1 LVSRQSLV
9 VGAAESEKVVRVLI
23 TGSAGQL
30 GTDLVASAKQSGLD
44 VIATSHADLDITQRD
59 LVSQKI
65 ADSSPDAIIH
75 AAAWTA
81 VDACESDTK
90 RAMAINSDG
99 TANVVGAARQI
110 GARVIYI
117 STDYVFDGTKATPY
131 IESDLPNPQSV
142 YGASKFAGEQQLD
155 LNQDAIVRIS
165 WVCGEH
171 GNNMVKTILR
181 LAATSPTLT
190 FVNDQIG
197 SPTFTSDVAP
207 VLIDFATQSRAGIWH
222 VTNQGATSWFGF
234 AQDVLRAAE
243 LDPNRVK
250 PIATSDLRPQRPA
263 KRPANSVLENAKMRK
278 ANLTLL
284 DDYHIPLQRLVDR
297 LAS

>member
-1 LVSRQSLV
+1 M
-9 VGAAESEKVVRVLI
+9 GAAESEIVVRVLI

-30 GTDLVASAKQSGLD
+30 GTDLVASAKQSGLE

-65 ADSSPDAIIH
+65 TDSSPDAIIH

-81 VDACESDTK
+81 VDLCESDSK
-90 RAMAINSDG
+90 KAMSINSDG
-99 TANVVGAARQI
+99 TANVVRAARQI
-110 GARVIYI
+110 SARVIYI

-142 YGASKFAGEQQLD
+142 YGASKLAGEQQLD
-155 LNQDAIVRIS
+155 LSQDAVVRIS

-222 VTNQGATSWFGF
+222 VTNQGSTSWFGF

-243 LDPNRVK
+243 LDPSRVQ
-250 PIATSDLRPQRPA
+250 PIATADLRPQRPA

-284 DDYHIPLQRLVDR
+284 DDYHTPLQRLVDR

>member
-1 LVSRQSLV
+1 M
-9 VGAAESEKVVRVLI
+9 KVLI

-30 GTDLVASAKQSGLD
+30 GTDLVASANHLGLD
-44 VIATSHADLDITQRD
+44 VIATSHADLDITD
-59 LVSQKI
+59 KKLVSQKI
-65 ADSSPDAIIH
+65 ASAAPEAIIH

-81 VDACESDTK
+81 VDACESDIK
-90 RAMAINSDG
+90 KAMAINSDG
-99 TANVVGAARQI
+99 TANVVNAARQI

-131 IESDLPNPQSV
+131 IESDIPNPQSV
-142 YGASKFAGEQQLD
+142 YGASKLAGEQHLD
-155 LNQDAIVRIS
+155 LNQDSVVRIS

-190 FVNDQIG
+190 FVDDQIG
-197 SPTFTSDVAP
+197 SPTFTSDIAP
-207 VLIDFATQSRAGIWH
+207 VLVDFARESRTGIWH
-222 VTNQGATSWFGF
+222 LTNQGTTSWFGF

-243 LDPNRVK
+243 LDPNRVQ
-250 PIATSDLRPQRPA
+250 PIATADWRPQRPA
-263 KRPANSVLENAKMRK
+263 KRPANSVLENAHMCK

>member
-1 LVSRQSLV
+1 M
-9 VGAAESEKVVRVLI
+9 VGAAESEKIVKVLI
-23 TGSAGQL
+23 TGAAGQL
-30 GTDLVASAKQSGLD
+30 GTDLVASANHAGLD
-44 VIATSHADLDITQRD
+44 VIATSHADLDITDRNS
-59 LVSQKI
+59 VSQKI
-65 ADSSPDAIIH
+65 ASAAPEAIIH

-81 VDACESDTK
+81 VDACESDIK
-90 RAMAINSDG
+90 KAMAINSDG
-99 TANVVGAARQI
+99 TANVANAARQI

-131 IESDLPNPQSV
+131 IESDIPNPQSV
-142 YGASKFAGEQQLD
+142 YGASKLAGEQHLD
-155 LNQDAIVRIS
+155 LDQDSVVRIS

-190 FVNDQIG
+190 FVDDQIG
-197 SPTFTSDVAP
+197 SPTFTSDIAP
-207 VLIDFATQSRAGIWH
+207 VLVDFARESRTGIWH
-222 VTNQGATSWFGF
+222 LTNQGTTSWFGF

-243 LDPNRVK
+243 LDPNRVQ
-250 PIATSDLRPQRPA
+250 PIATADLRPQRPA
-263 KRPANSVLENAKMRK
+263 KRPANSILENAHMCK

>member
-1 LVSRQSLV
+1 M
-9 VGAAESEKVVRVLI
+9 VGAAESEKIVKVLI

-30 GTDLVASAKQSGLD
+30 GTDLVASANHAGLD
-44 VIATSHADLDITQRD
+44 VIATSHADLDITDRNS
-59 LVSQKI
+59 VSQKI
-65 ADSSPDAIIH
+65 ASAAPEAIIH

-81 VDACESDTK
+81 VDACESDIK
-90 RAMAINSDG
+90 KAMAINSDG
-99 TANVVGAARQI
+99 TANVANAARQI

-131 IESDLPNPQSV
+131 IESDIPNPQSV
-142 YGASKFAGEQQLD
+142 YGASKLAGEQHLD
-155 LNQDAIVRIS
+155 LNQDSVVRIS

-190 FVNDQIG
+190 FVDDQIG
-197 SPTFTSDVAP
+197 SPTFTSDIAP
-207 VLIDFATQSRAGIWH
+207 VLVDFARESRTGIWH
-222 VTNQGATSWFGF
+222 LTNQGTTSWFGF

-243 LDPNRVK
+243 LDPNRVQ
-250 PIATSDLRPQRPA
+250 PIATADLRPQRPA
-263 KRPANSVLENAKMRK
+263 KRPANSVLENAHMCK

>member
-1 LVSRQSLV
+1 M
-9 VGAAESEKVVRVLI
+9 VGAAESEKIVKVLI

-30 GTDLVASAKQSGLD
+30 GTDLVASANHLGLD
-44 VIATSHADLDITQRD
+44 VIATSHADLDITDRN
-59 LVSQKI
+59 LVLQKI
-65 ADSSPDAIIH
+65 ASAAPEAIIH

-81 VDACESDTK
+81 VDACESDIK
-90 RAMAINSDG
+90 KAMAINSDG
-99 TANVVGAARQI
+99 TANVVNAARQI
-110 GARVIYI
+110 GARVIFI

-131 IESDLPNPQSV
+131 IESDIPNPQSV
-142 YGASKFAGEQQLD
+142 YGASKLAGERHLD
-155 LNQDAIVRIS
+155 LNQDSVVRIS

-190 FVNDQIG
+190 FVDDQIG
-197 SPTFTSDVAP
+197 SPTFTSDIAP
-207 VLIDFATQSRAGIWH
+207 VLVDFARESRTGIWH
-222 VTNQGATSWFGF
+222 LTNQGTTSWFGF

-243 LDPNRVK
+243 LDPNRVQ
-250 PIATSDLRPQRPA
+250 PIATADLRPQRPA
-263 KRPANSVLENAKMRK
+263 KRPANSVLENAHMCK

>member
-1 LVSRQSLV
+1 M
-9 VGAAESEKVVRVLI
+9 VGAAESEKVVKVLI

-30 GTDLVASAKQSGLD
+30 GTDLVASANHAGLD
-44 VIATSHADLDITQRD
+44 VIATSHADLDITDRNS
-59 LVSQKI
+59 VSQKI
-65 ADSSPDAIIH
+65 ASAAPEAIIH

-81 VDACESDTK
+81 VDACESDIK
-90 RAMAINSDG
+90 KAMAINSDG
-99 TANVVGAARQI
+99 TANVVNAARQI

-131 IESDLPNPQSV
+131 IESDIPNPQSV
-142 YGASKFAGEQQLD
+142 YGASKLAGERHLD
-155 LNQDAIVRIS
+155 LNQDSVVRIS

-190 FVNDQIG
+190 FVDDQIG
-197 SPTFTSDVAP
+197 SPTFTSDIAP
-207 VLIDFATQSRAGIWH
+207 VLVDFARESRTGIWH
-222 VTNQGATSWFGF
+222 LTNQGTTSWFGF

-243 LDPNRVK
+243 LDPNRVQ
-250 PIATSDLRPQRPA
+250 PIATADLRPQRPA
-263 KRPANSVLENAKMRK
+263 KRPANSVLENAHMCK

>member
-1 LVSRQSLV
+1 

-30 GTDLVASAKQSGLD
+30 GIDLVASAKHSGLD

-59 LVSQKI
+59 LVSQRV
-65 ADSSPDAIIH
+65 ADSSPDAVIH

-90 RAMAINSDG
+90 KAMAINSDG
-99 TANVVGAARQI
+99 TANVVSAARQI

-117 STDYVFDGTKATPY
+117 STDYVFDGTKPTPY
-131 IESDLPNPQSV
+131 IESDLPNTQSV
-142 YGASKFAGEQQLD
+142 YGASKLAGEQQLD
-155 LNQDAIVRIS
+155 LSQDAVVRIS

-207 VLIDFATQSRAGIWH
+207 VLIDFATQSRPGIWH

-243 LDPNRVK
+243 LDPNRVQ
-250 PIATSDLRPQRPA
+250 PIATADLRPQRPA

>member
-1 LVSRQSLV
+1 M
-9 VGAAESEKVVRVLI
+9 GAAESEKIVKVLI
-23 TGSAGQL
+23 TGAAGQL
-30 GTDLVASAKQSGLD
+30 GTDLVASANHAGLD
-44 VIATSHADLDITQRD
+44 VIATSHADLDITDRNS
-59 LVSQKI
+59 VSQKI
-65 ADSSPDAIIH
+65 ASAAPEAIIH

-81 VDACESDTK
+81 VDACESDIK
-90 RAMAINSDG
+90 KAMAINSDG
-99 TANVVGAARQI
+99 TANVANAARQI

-131 IESDLPNPQSV
+131 IESDIPNPQSV
-142 YGASKFAGEQQLD
+142 YGASKLAGEQHLD
-155 LNQDAIVRIS
+155 LNQDSVVRIS

-190 FVNDQIG
+190 FVDDQIG
-197 SPTFTSDVAP
+197 SPTFTSDIAP
-207 VLIDFATQSRAGIWH
+207 VLVDFARESRTGIWH
-222 VTNQGATSWFGF
+222 LTNQGITSWFGF

-243 LDPNRVK
+243 LDPNRVQ
-250 PIATSDLRPQRPA
+250 PIATADLRPQRPA
-263 KRPANSVLENAKMRK
+263 KRPANSVLENAHMCK

>member
-1 LVSRQSLV
+1 M
-9 VGAAESEKVVRVLI
+9 VGAAESEKVVKVLI

-30 GTDLVASAKQSGLD
+30 GTDLVASAKHLGLD
-44 VIATSHADLDITQRD
+44 VIATSHADLDIAD
-59 LVSQKI
+59 KNLVSQKI
-65 ADSSPDAIIH
+65 AEAAPEAIIH

-90 RAMAINSDG
+90 KAMAINSDG
-99 TANVVGAARQI
+99 TANIVNAARQI
-110 GARVIYI
+110 GARVVYV

-131 IESDLPNPQSV
+131 IESDIANPQSV
-142 YGASKFAGEQQLD
+142 YGASKFAGEQHLD
-155 LNQDAIVRIS
+155 LNQDAVVRIS

-190 FVNDQIG
+190 FVDDQIG
-197 SPTFTSDVAP
+197 SPTFTSDIAP
-207 VLIDFATQSRAGIWH
+207 VLVDFARESRTGIWH
-222 VTNQGATSWFGF
+222 LTNQGVTSWFGF

-243 LDPNRVK
+243 LDPKRVQ
-250 PIATSDLRPQRPA
+250 PIATADLRPQRPA

>member
-1 LVSRQSLV
+1 M
-9 VGAAESEKVVRVLI
+9 VGAAESEKIVKVLI

-30 GTDLVASAKQSGLD
+30 GTDLVASANHAGLD
-44 VIATSHADLDITQRD
+44 VIATSHADLDITDRN

-65 ADSSPDAIIH
+65 ASAAPEAIIH

-81 VDACESDTK
+81 VDACESDIK
-90 RAMAINSDG
+90 KAMAINSDG
-99 TANVVGAARQI
+99 TANVANAARQI

-131 IESDLPNPQSV
+131 IESDIPNPQSV
-142 YGASKFAGEQQLD
+142 YGASKLAGERHLD
-155 LNQDAIVRIS
+155 LNQDSVVRIS

-190 FVNDQIG
+190 FVDDQIG
-197 SPTFTSDVAP
+197 SPTFTSDIAP
-207 VLIDFATQSRAGIWH
+207 VLVDFARESRTGIWH
-222 VTNQGATSWFGF
+222 LTNQGITSWFGF

-243 LDPNRVK
+243 LDPNRVQ
-250 PIATSDLRPQRPA
+250 PIATADLRPQRPA
-263 KRPANSVLENAKMRK
+263 KRPANSVLENAHMCK

>member
-1 LVSRQSLV
+1 M

-30 GTDLVASAKQSGLD
+30 GTDLVASAKQSGLE

-81 VDACESDTK
+81 VDLCESDSK
-90 RAMAINSDG
+90 KAMSINNDG
-99 TANVVGAARQI
+99 TANVVSAARQI

-142 YGASKFAGEQQLD
+142 YGASKLAGEHKLD
-155 LNQDAIVRIS
+155 LNQDAVVRIS

-181 LAATSPTLT
+181 LAATSPTLA

-243 LDPNRVK
+243 LDPSRVQ
-250 PIATSDLRPQRPA
+250 PIATADLRPQRPA

>member
-1 LVSRQSLV
+1 V

-23 TGSAGQL
+23 TGAAGQL
-30 GTDLVASAKQSGLD
+30 GTDLVASAKAAELE
-44 VIATSHADLDITQRD
+44 VIATSHVELDITQRD

-65 ADSSPDAIIH
+65 AASAPEAIIH
-75 AAAWTA
+75 SAAWTA
-81 VDACESDTK
+81 VDACESDANK
-90 RAMAINSDG
+90 AMAINSEG
-99 TANVVGAARQI
+99 TANVVSAARQV

-142 YGASKFAGEQQLD
+142 YGASKLAGEQHLD
-155 LNQDAIVRIS
+155 LDQDSVVRIS

-181 LAATSPTLT
+181 LAATSQTLT

-243 LDPNRVK
+243 LDPTRVQ
-250 PIATSDLRPQRPA
+250 PIATADLRPQRPA
-263 KRPANSVLENAKMRK
+263 KRPANSVLDNAQMRK

-297 LAS
+297 LSS

>member
-1 LVSRQSLV
+1 M
-9 VGAAESEKVVRVLI
+9 GAAESEKVVKVLI

-30 GTDLVASAKQSGLD
+30 GTDLVASANHAGLD
-44 VIATSHADLDITQRD
+44 VIATSHADLDITDRNS
-59 LVSQKI
+59 VSQKI
-65 ADSSPDAIIH
+65 ASAAPEAIIH

-81 VDACESDTK
+81 VDACESDIK
-90 RAMAINSDG
+90 KAMAINSDG
-99 TANVVGAARQI
+99 TANVANAARQI

-131 IESDLPNPQSV
+131 IESDIPNPQSV
-142 YGASKFAGEQQLD
+142 YGASKLAGERHLD
-155 LNQDAIVRIS
+155 LNQDSVVRIS

-190 FVNDQIG
+190 FVDDQIG
-197 SPTFTSDVAP
+197 SPTFTSDIAP
-207 VLIDFATQSRAGIWH
+207 VLVDFARESRTGIWH
-222 VTNQGATSWFGF
+222 LTNQGTTSWFGF

-243 LDPNRVK
+243 LDPNRVQ
-250 PIATSDLRPQRPA
+250 PIATADLRPQRPA
-263 KRPANSVLENAKMRK
+263 KRPANSVLENAHMCK

>member
-1 LVSRQSLV
+1 V
-9 VGAAESEKVVRVLI
+9 VGAAESEKVVKVLI

-30 GTDLVASAKQSGLD
+30 GTDLVASAKHLGLD
-44 VIATSHADLDITQRD
+44 VIATSHADLDIAD
-59 LVSQKI
+59 KNLVSQKI
-65 ADSSPDAIIH
+65 AEAAPEAIIH

-90 RAMAINSDG
+90 KAMAINSDG
-99 TANVVGAARQI
+99 TANIVNAARQI
-110 GARVIYI
+110 GARVVYV

-131 IESDLPNPQSV
+131 IESDIANPQSV
-142 YGASKFAGEQQLD
+142 YGASKFAGEQHLD
-155 LNQDAIVRIS
+155 LNQDAVVRIS

-190 FVNDQIG
+190 FVDDQIG
-197 SPTFTSDVAP
+197 SPTFTSDIAP
-207 VLIDFATQSRAGIWH
+207 VLVDFARESRTGIWH
-222 VTNQGATSWFGF
+222 LTNQGVTSWFGF

-243 LDPNRVK
+243 LDPKRVQ
-250 PIATSDLRPQRPA
+250 PIATADLRPQRPA

-297 LAS
+297 LTS

>member
-1 LVSRQSLV
+1 M
-9 VGAAESEKVVRVLI
+9 VGAAESKKIVRVLI

-30 GTDLVASAKQSGLD
+30 GTDLVAGAKDVGLD
-44 VIATSHADLDITQRD
+44 VIATSHADLDITDRN

-65 ADSSPDAIIH
+65 VGSAPDAIIH

-90 RAMAINSDG
+90 KAMAINSDG
-99 TANVVGAARQI
+99 TANVVSAARQV

-117 STDYVFDGTKATPY
+117 STDYVFDGTKSTPY

-142 YGASKFAGEQQLD
+142 YGASKLAGEQQLD
-155 LNQDAIVRIS
+155 LGQDSVVRIS

-190 FVNDQIG
+190 FVDDQIG
-197 SPTFTSDVAP
+197 SPTFTSDLAP
-207 VLIDFATQSRAGIWH
+207 VLIDFARESRTGIWH
-222 VTNQGATSWFGF
+222 VTNQGSTSWFGF

-243 LDPNRVK
+243 LDPSRVQ
-250 PIATSDLRPQRPA
+250 PTATADLRPQRPA
-263 KRPANSVLENAKMRK
+263 KRPAN
-278 ANLTLL
+278 
-284 DDYHIPLQRLVDR
+284 
-297 LAS
+297 